1 MTIPPRAERMA
12 TRSRES
18 KTRSDSPLAAE
29 VVHLSAEYLPYART
43 GGLAEAVTGLVS
55 YQAAAGI
62 ATTALLPL
70 FRSVRDT
77 GATLAPFGEP
87 FTVTVGSREEPARLW
102 RLDAAQGPRVLFLE
116 HEAYFDRDGLYGADG
131 TDYPDNGRRFAYL
144 CRAAL
149 EALPRIARAPIVLHL
164 HDWHTALAAVY
175 LRTEFR
181 GRALYDSTALVL
193 TVHNAGFQGHFPF
206 ESLADLGLSDELY
219 DWERLEWHGRVN
231 WLKGGLVFTDMATT
245 VSPTHA
251 HELRTEPGGFGLHDN
266 FIALGDRLVGILNG
280 IDQQGWDPA
289 RDPHLTAPYSAD
301 SLDGKARCKRAL
313 QRGAG
318 FPLRARAPLFALSAR
333 LAAQKGIDLILEG
346 QVLDTPDAQFVL
358 LGTGEARYAA
368 ALAGRAADAPERI
381 AYESRFSDRFEH
393 RLLAGA
399 DILLMPSLY
408 EPCGLTQMRAQRY
421 GALPVA
427 RRVGGLADTIDDEDT
442 GFLFDEYTS
451 AALELAVRRALALYA
466 RPADWDA
473 HVRRAMSR
481 AFGWEHRG
489 PQYIDLYRRAL
500 ARRAAVEP

>member
-1 MTIPPRAERMA
+1 MTMP
-12 TRSRES
+12 TGSRES
-18 KTRSDSPLAAE
+18 KTRRVAPLAAE
-29 VVHLSAEYLPYART
+29 VVHLSAEYLPFART

-55 YQAAAGI
+55 YQAAAGVT
-62 ATTALLPL
+62 TTALMPL

-77 GATLAPFGEP
+77 GAPLVPFSDP
-87 FTVTVGSREEPARLW
+87 FTVAIGAREEPARLW
-102 RLDAAQGPRVLFLE
+102 RLDRAEGPRGLFLE

-131 TDYPDNGRRFAYL
+131 ADYPDNGRRFGYL

-149 EALPRIARAPIVLHL
+149 EALPRIARAPMVLHL

-181 GRALYDSTALVL
+181 GRSPYDSTAAVL

-219 DWERLEWHGRVN
+219 DWQRLEWHGRVN
-231 WLKGGLVFTDMATT
+231 WLKGGLVFADMATT

-251 HELRTEPGGFGLHDN
+251 YELRTETGGFGLHET
-266 FIALGDRLVGILNG
+266 FISLGDRLVGILNG
-280 IDQQGWDPA
+280 IDQDAWDPA
-289 RDPHLTAPYSAD
+289 RDPHLTAAYSVED
-301 SLDGKARCKRAL
+301 LEGKARCKRAL

-318 FPLRARAPLFALSAR
+318 LPLRARAPLFALSAR
-333 LAAQKGIDLILEG
+333 LAAQKGIDLILDG
-346 QVLDTPDAQFVL
+346 QVLDTPNAQFVL
-358 LGTGEARYAA
+358 LGEGEARYAA
-368 ALAGRAADAPERI
+368 ALAGRAAAAPERI
-381 AYESRFSDRFEH
+381 AYESRFTDRFEH

-442 GFLFDEYTS
+442 GFLFDEYTP
-451 AALELAVRRALALYA
+451 AALEVAVRRALALYA

-473 HVRRAMSR
+473 HVRRAMMR
-481 AFGWEHRG
+481 GFGWEHRG
-489 PQYIDLYRRAL
+489 PQYLDLYRRAL